1 MFDSKHLP
9 EVCMNY
15 SEHLFLSL
23 HLSLMFFT
31 GGVCAAIHAVYPD
44 VFPSS
49 STDISNRIVQKIKK
63 SGCTKKLKIDIPEDD
78 DEPLYNPNHTPTPN
92 PTPNPTPR
100 RG

>member
-1 MFDSKHLP
+1 MFDFKHLP

-31 GGVCAAIHAVYPD
+31 GGVYAAIHAVYPD
-44 VFPSS
+44 IFPSS

-78 DEPLYNPNHTPTPN
+78 DEPLYNPTTPQPQTQTPN
-92 PTPNPTPR
+92 ANPR